1 MVTTK
6 KDAARLRGVLQRLKA
21 GPTNLRIPSELRG
34 GIGVEQA
41 VRIEEEMQRQV
52 REWSRLWMN
61 AEIDSLIPDEEKEH
75 TNVRNSQI

>member
-41 VRIEEEMQRQV
+41 VRIEEDMQRQV

>member
-21 GPTNLRIPSELRG
+21 GPSLRIPPELRG

-41 VRIEEEMQRQV
+41 VRIEEDMQNQV
-52 REWSRLWMN
+52 RHWARIWLN
-61 AEIDSLIPDEEKEH
+61 AEVDSLIPNDEKVHE
-75 TNVRNSQI
+75 NVYSTQRF